1 MSEGHIDWSAIRL
14 RLAAI
19 NAEMAKGFSPGP
31 EERKRILKARADL
44 LARRSDM
51 EKDGNCIEVVEF
63 LLANEHYGVESGYV
77 REVYPLREYTPLPCT
92 PKFVLGLINVRG
104 LVVSVIDIG
113 KFFDLPAKGI
123 TDLNQVIIIQDRAMR
138 FGILADSISGIRE
151 ISVQD
156 LQPSL
161 PTLKGI
167 REEYLRGITPERL
180 VVLDAR
186 KLLSD
191 GKIVVHEEA

>member
-51 EKDGNCIEVVEF
+51 EKDGDSIEVVEF